1 MYLERAETM
10 DPGNYITHSLLGQ
23 AYRLLGRAEDA
34 TRETQISQK
43 IQAASEPK
51 LETVH

>member
-1 MYLERAETM
+1 MYLERAEKM
-10 DPGNYITHSLLGQ
+10 DPGNYMTHSLLGQ
-23 AYRLLGRAEDA
+23 VYRSLGRTEDA
-34 TRETQISQK
+34 SRETQISQK